1 VRAAPCERRAAVDL
15 VRRFD
20 ILGDV
25 FLKSVYVV
33 FNQGEQ
39 TVGVAQRND

>member
-1 VRAAPCERRAAVDL
+1 VRAVPCKSRAVADF

-39 TVGVAQRND
+39 TVGVAQRDD